1 MRKLF
6 LAVAIVFFGLLHS
19 SDIKAQSLSDTIQSF
34 LDSVQRET
42 GSESFYRMRNLSI
55 DDSLKT
61 VYLTLS
67 DNFSR
72 ILFTE
77 EFVEDFKCE
86 FMRFLSPEAQDYTFK
101 VFSNSDNIE
110 QLVPNIYRRDLP
122 KDKSRLSPRNTH
134 REKPLVR
141 NQSQELS
148 FEQGLSGRNIAIW
161 NSHGYFYN
169 QRNSRWE
176 WQRGRLLTTV
186 EDKFTTQIIINYLM
200 PMLENSGAYVFL
212 PRERDPQTQL
222 FICDNDSAWNFPLS
236 AGSYREFGD
245 EDDFLKDSLIG
256 FADTKPTYI
265 EHENPFLQGTARK
278 IRTHRKAT
286 SGVEFLPQLTQS
298 GWYSVSVAYRSLEKS
313 ATDAHY
319 RVYHSAGET
328 DFRVNQAIGGGTWI
342 YLGTFH
348 FDHTQPDSTRRVV
361 LYNDSKNSGKVVVAD
376 AVKFGGGMGNIARRP
391 ADKSTIEAIPDPERR
406 KNSKLLSKNSQSP
419 YTTSGVAKFWEGSR
433 YYLQWAGFPYDI
445 YSHTWGIND
454 YTDDYAS
461 RGKWVS
467 MLNSG
472 SSQCPDSL
480 GLGVPMDLSLALHSD
495 AGIDTQKVVGTL
507 GIVTMLSEGS
517 SLFPNRQSRYASYD
531 MANIILSEM
540 KRDISQTF
548 RKDWSI
554 RGVNNANYAESRMPN
569 VPSMILECLS
579 HQNLLDLSYGLN
591 PKFQFTM
598 ARSIYKG
605 IAKFL
610 AFQNSEECTI
620 QPLAVNSFSALLE
633 KNSSNEDT
641 KPHKHS
647 VRLSWQATSDDL
659 EPTAEPGSYIIYTRR
674 MPLGKP
680 QEQGWDNGFVVYEPQ
695 AIIPISEDTIYS
707 FKVVAM
713 NDGGMSFPS
722 EVLSVCYPKNAKG
735 EVLVVNGFTKT
746 SAAKCIDESNYKG
759 FLPDEEQAIPYIND
773 YSYTGTQ
780 YEFSL
785 HKPFQSNYAPGF
797 GASNGDYEML
807 FIKGNTFDYP
817 LTHGMALSELGY
829 AFSSSSMK
837 SVEQCN
843 IDIMPYDMI
852 DIILGKQYR
861 KLNDFSGKMEFKT
874 IPLLMQNQ
882 INSYL
887 DLGGK
892 LFMSG
897 SYFAKDL
904 IDCGTESDRDFA
916 ENTLGI
922 TWQDS
927 LSLRDFYL
935 SGVHSKAADLSGI
948 NNLFITSEPNDS
960 IYPVDRAE
968 VILPY
973 SEESQTILKANHR
986 LKVGVASKL
995 RGKVVAIGVPFEAIP
1010 NHTNR
1015 KNLMLR
1021 VLRFLMSKK

>member
-6 LAVAIVFFGLLHS
+6 LAVTIVFLGLFPS
-19 SDIKAQSLSDTIQSF
+19 SDIKAQSLGDTIQSF
-34 LDSVQRET
+34 LDSVRRET
-42 GSESFYRMRNLSI
+42 GSESLYRMRNLSI
-55 DDSLKT
+55 DDSLKR

-77 EFVEDFKCE
+77 EFIEDFKCE
-86 FMRFLSPEAQDYTFK
+86 FMRFLPPEAQDYTFK
-101 VFSNSDNIE
+101 VFSNSENIE
-110 QLVPNIYRRDLP
+110 HLIPNVYRRKLP
-122 KDKSRLSPRNTH
+122 KDKSRLSPCNPH

-141 NQSQELS
+141 NQSQE
-148 FEQGLSGRNIAIW
+148 FGFKHGLSGRNIALW

-176 WQRGRLLTTV
+176 WQRGRLFTTV
-186 EDKFTTQIIINYLM
+186 EDKFTTQIIIGYLL

-212 PRERDPQTQL
+212 PRERDPQPQL
-222 FICDNDSAWNFPLS
+222 FVCDNDSAWNHLLEE
-236 AGSYREFGD
+236 GSYREFGD
-245 EDDFLKDSLIG
+245 GDDFLKDSLIG

-265 EHENPFLQGTARK
+265 EHENPFLQGTSRK
-278 IRTHRKAT
+278 IRTHRRAT
-286 SGVEFLPQLTQS
+286 SGVEFLPKLARS

-319 RVYHSAGET
+319 KVYHSAGQT

-342 YLGTFH
+342 YLGTFY
-348 FDHTQPDSTRRVV
+348 FDRTQPDSMRRVV
-361 LYNDSKNSGKVVVAD
+361 LYNDSKHSGKIVVAD

-467 MLNSG
+467 LLNSG
-472 SSQCPDSL
+472 SSLCPDST

-507 GIVTMLSEGS
+507 GIVTILSNGS
-517 SLFPNRQSRYASYD
+517 ALFPNRQSRYASYD
-531 MANIILSEM
+531 MASIILREM
-540 KRDISQTF
+540 QRDISLSF
-548 RKDWSI
+548 RKDWNI

-579 HQNLLDLSYGLN
+579 HQNFLDLYYGLDPN
-591 PKFQFTM
+591 FQFTM

-605 IAKFL
+605 MAKFL
-610 AFQNSEECTI
+610 AFQNSEECVI
-620 QPLAVNSFSALLE
+620 QPLPVNSFSALLQE
-633 KNSSNEDT
+633 GDSEEET
-641 KPHKHS
+641 ALYKHS
-647 VRLSWQATSDDL
+647 VRLSWQATPDDL
-659 EPTAEPGSYIIYTRR
+659 EPTADPTRYIIYTRR
-674 MPLGKP
+674 IPLSDP
-680 QEQGWDNGFVVYEPQ
+680 QMQGWDNGFVVYDPE
-695 AIIPISEDTIYS
+695 ATLPIGEDTIYS

-722 EVLSVCYPKNAKG
+722 EVLSVCHPKNAKG

-746 SAAKCIDESNYKG
+746 SAAKSIDESNYKG

-773 YSYTGTQ
+773 FAYTGAQ
-780 YEFSL
+780 HEFGVDV
-785 HKPFQSNYAPGF
+785 PFRSNYSPGF
-797 GASNGDYEML
+797 GASHGDYDTT

-817 LTHGMALSELGY
+817 LIHGLALAELGY
-829 AFSSSSMK
+829 AFSSSSMR
-837 SVEQCN
+837 SLERCQ
-843 IDIMPYDMI
+843 IDVTPYAMLDL
-852 DIILGKQYR
+852 ILGKQCR
-861 KLNDFSGKMEFKT
+861 EPNDFSGKMEHRT
-874 IPLLMQNQ
+874 IPLLVQNQ

-887 DLGGK
+887 DLGGR
-892 LFMSG
+892 LFLSG

-904 IDCGTESDRDFA
+904 IDCGNEADRSFA

-922 TWQDS
+922 KWQDT
-927 LSLRDFYL
+927 LSLRGFYL
-935 SGVHSKAADLSGI
+935 SGLRSKAADFSGI
-948 NNLFITSEPNDS
+948 NNLFITAEPNDS

-968 VILPY
+968 VVLPY

-986 LKVGVASKL
+986 LSLGVASKL
-995 RGKVVAIGVPFEAIP
+995 RGKVVAVGVPFEAIP
-1010 NHTNR
+1010 THTNR
-1015 KNLMLR
+1015 KSLMQR
-1021 VLRFLMSKK
+1021 VLKFLMEE